1 MSFYLTRSGR
11 FQNMFYDFLR
21 PTSPGG
27 APLRCA
33 VAIPA
38 KNEVDR
44 LPACLNALALQ
55 RRRSGE
61 ALAPGVFE
69 VVLFA
74 NNCDDGTAD
83 RAREFALHLPFQIHV
98 TDERLA
104 PAVSHAGEARRRA
117 MDLALACLER
127 RGAGRAVILTTDA
140 DSLVPATWIDENL
153 SAIDEGA
160 DAVLGRVALDE
171 DGVGLPVE
179 LHRRGALE
187 DEYENLLTETASI
200 LDPVDWNP
208 WPHHATISGASVAVT
223 AEAYRLVG
231 GIPRVKLGEDKALV
245 GVLALHDAKVR
256 YSNAIEVVTS
266 ARLAGRAAGG
276 VADTLRLRSL
286 CPEAGCDEAL
296 EPYAIAEK
304 RAFWRGR
311 MRELRS
317 RRGTLGLKSLT
328 EDMRLPSVI
337 AREVLEAQTFGRAW
351 TTAELASPR
360 LLRQQ
365 LRPADLPREI
375 AAGKSRLAALK
386 IKAARALSTVESGR
400 NGEQRLAMCSRTTE
414 NDEFPARHLGPE
426 VELRRPGQL
435 WSRRP
440 RPSKISAF
448 DL

>member
-200 LDPVDWNP
+200 LDPVELESL
-208 WPHHATISGASVAVT
+208 AASRDHLRGERCSHRGSLSSCWRHT
-223 AEAYRLVG
+223 AGQAG
-231 GIPRVKLGEDKALV
+231 GRQG
-245 GVLALHDAKVR
+245 
-256 YSNAIEVVTS
+256 
-266 ARLAGRAAGG
+266 AGRGARASRRKGSIQQ
-276 VADTLRLRSL
+276 RHRSR
-286 CPEAGCDEAL
+286 DIRAL
-296 EPYAIAEK
+296 G
-304 RAFWRGR
+304 RSGRGR
-311 MRELRS
+311 
-317 RRGTLGLKSLT
+317 RG
-328 EDMRLPSVI
+328 RYAPAPVPLP
-337 AREVLEAQTFGRAW
+337 G
-351 TTAELASPR
+351 
-360 LLRQQ
+360 
-365 LRPADLPREI
+365 
-375 AAGKSRLAALK
+375 
-386 IKAARALSTVESGR
+386 SG
-400 NGEQRLAMCSRTTE
+400 M
-414 NDEFPARHLGPE
+414 
-426 VELRRPGQL
+426 
-435 WSRRP
+435 
-440 RPSKISAF
+440 
-448 DL
+448 